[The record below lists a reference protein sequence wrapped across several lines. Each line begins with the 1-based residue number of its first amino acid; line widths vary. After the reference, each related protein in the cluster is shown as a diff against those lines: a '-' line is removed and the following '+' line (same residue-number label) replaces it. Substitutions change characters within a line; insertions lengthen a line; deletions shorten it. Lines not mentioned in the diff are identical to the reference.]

1 MLLYPPSTRIERSS
15 SLSKSFSPFNRPKKQ
30 RELFEAIN
38 DAVRAAAEAR
48 REFAISGENVMVY
61 RHGRNWSLQ
70 QSANPDEISKFSEAS
85 MEVTIRRSD
94 IIDHNISSIDKYI
107 SDLADGH
114 EKLMFQ
120 SVISLADEVTAKTG
134 NVVVSGPNV
143 GASMLEA
150 LRKVRFGTD
159 RYGRPTGPTLVV
171 HPTMAKKLKEME
183 SKQTRQELEE
193 WEITTAVKEAEAT
206 SDEVERI
213 RRFRWTP

>member
-1 MLLYPPSTRIERSS
+1 
-15 SLSKSFSPFNRPKKQ
+15 
-30 RELFEAIN
+30 
-38 DAVRAAAEAR
+38 
-48 REFAISGENVMVY
+48 MVY

>member
-1 MLLYPPSTRIERSS
+1 M
-15 SLSKSFSPFNRPKKQ
+15 SKSFSPFNRPKKH

-38 DAVRAAAEAR
+38 AEVRAAAEAR

-70 QSANPDEISKFSEAS
+70 QSANPDEVSKFAEAS
-85 MEVTIRRSD
+85 MEVTIRGSD
-94 IIDHNISSIDKYI
+94 IIDHNISSIDNYVV
-107 SDLADGH
+107 DLANGH
-114 EKLMFQ
+114 QKLMFQ
-120 SVISLADEVTAKTG
+120 SVISLADKATAQTG
-134 NVVVSGPNV
+134 NVVLSGPNV

-150 LRKVRFGTD
+150 LRKIRFGTD

-171 HPTMAKKLKEME
+171 HPTMAKKLQEME
-183 SKQTRQELEE
+183 SKQTQQEIDE
-193 WEITTAVKEAEAT
+193 WQITTAFKEAEAT

>member
-1 MLLYPPSTRIERSS
+1 M
-15 SLSKSFSPFNRPKKQ
+15 SKSFSPFNRPKKQ